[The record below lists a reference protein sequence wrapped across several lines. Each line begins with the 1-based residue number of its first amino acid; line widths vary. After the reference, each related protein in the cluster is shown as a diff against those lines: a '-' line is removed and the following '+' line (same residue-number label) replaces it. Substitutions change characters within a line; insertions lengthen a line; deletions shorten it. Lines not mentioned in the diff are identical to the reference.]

1 VDDVGDDRSSSQIDS
16 AARLDVAIALTQLE
30 QKNLSTQE
38 IEAIGKRK
46 ELLREYRVKRALAFH
61 PHVPRTLALRLVR
74 ELYTMDLMRLAQSPT
89 AAGDLQNV
97 AEQALI
103 VRLSQL
109 ALGEKISLA
118 RQASAR
124 TVGAL
129 LVEGHRKVAGPALDN
144 PRLTE
149 AQVLKVLSKEK
160 IAPAVV
166 TAVCHHAK
174 WTTLPTV
181 RMALTR
187 HRQTPLDASIKFL
200 RLMTDAELM
209 TLSEIRTLSSVLRAH
224 LEQEIEKRKSRRG
237 GSG

>member
-1 VDDVGDDRSSSQIDS
+1 VDEQGDDLSPSQAGS
-16 AARLDVAIALTQLE
+16 ATRLDVAAALTQLE
-30 QKNLSTQE
+30 RKNLAAQE
-38 IEAIGKRK
+38 IEAIAKRK

-61 PHVPRTLALRLVR
+61 PHVPRTIAFRLVR
-74 ELYTMDLMRLAQSPT
+74 ELYTMDLMRLAQLPT
-89 AAGDLQNV
+89 APGDLQNV

-103 VRLSQL
+103 ARLPQL

-124 TVGAL
+124 TAGAL

-166 TAVCHHAK
+166 TAVCHHTK

-181 RMALTR
+181 RMALVR

-200 RLMTDAELM
+200 RLMTDAELF
-209 TLSEIRTLSSVLRAH
+209 TLGEIRTLSNVLRAH
-224 LEQEIEKRKSRRG
+224 LEQEIEKRKSHRA
-237 GSG
+237 STS

>member
-1 VDDVGDDRSSSQIDS
+1 MDDVGDDRSGPQPGS
-16 AARLDVAIALTQLE
+16 ATRLDVADALAQLE
-30 QKNLSTQE
+30 QRNLSAPG
-38 IEAIGKRK
+38 IEAIARRK
-46 ELLREYRVKRALAFH
+46 ELLREYRVKRAIAFH
-61 PHVPRTLALRLVR
+61 PHVPRTVALRVVR

-103 VRLSQL
+103 ARLPQL

-129 LVEGHRKVAGPALDN
+129 LIEGHRKVAGPALDN
-144 PRLTE
+144 PRLSE

-174 WTTLPTV
+174 WTALPTV
-181 RMALTR
+181 RMALAR

-200 RLMTDAELM
+200 RLMTDAELL
-209 TLSEIRTLSSVLRAH
+209 TLSEMRTLSSVLRAH
-224 LEQEIEKRKSRRG
+224 LEQELEKRKSRRG
-237 GSG
+237 RSG

>member
-1 VDDVGDDRSSSQIDS
+1 
-16 AARLDVAIALTQLE
+16 
-30 QKNLSTQE
+30 
-38 IEAIGKRK
+38 
-46 ELLREYRVKRALAFH
+46 
-61 PHVPRTLALRLVR
+61 
-74 ELYTMDLMRLAQSPT
+74 MDLMRLAQSPVT
-89 AAGDLQNV
+89 PGDLQNV

-103 VRLSQL
+103 ARLPQL

-149 AQVLKVLSKEK
+149 AQVLKVVSKER

-174 WTTLPTV
+174 WTALPTV
-181 RMALTR
+181 RMALVR

-200 RLMTDAELM
+200 RLMTHAELHTLGEVD
-209 TLSEIRTLSSVLRAH
+209 TLSKVLRAH